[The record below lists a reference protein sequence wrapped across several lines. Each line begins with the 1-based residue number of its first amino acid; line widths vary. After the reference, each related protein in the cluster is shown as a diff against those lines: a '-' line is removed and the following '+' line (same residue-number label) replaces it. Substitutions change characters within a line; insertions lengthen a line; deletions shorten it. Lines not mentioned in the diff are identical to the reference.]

1 MMHPLFLLFLVASE
15 QSKETSRLFMKI
27 SSNDET

>member
-1 MMHPLFLLFLVASE
+1 LLFLVASE